1 VTTGGV
7 KPPASG
13 KREPLMEMLSVYRME
28 LLDYYDATL
37 EEIERN
43 HALAL
48 ERDAD
53 GVHDMRVAL
62 KRMKA
67 FFNLLGAVCDD
78 FAPKESF
85 RGFRKIAKK
94 SGLLRDSRVQ
104 MELADEMNGKLKLD
118 LSGYSAF
125 LSKMED
131 EGYETFVNFSRRN
144 PMKRLKG
151 CRKIIS
157 RSLRGISPVR
167 AETKAQGRFY
177 NLRNNLI
184 MAGREEN
191 PKEENLHKVR
201 ILSKEIHYTFEILGR
216 CLHLF
221 EDRTD
226 FVKDIKR
233 VHQILGK
240 WHDYEVA
247 LDYVRMFLSDGGEE
261 TGDTPYNLLTEHI
274 LAQKRKLENKFRSVI
289 PEFIEKA
296 MLL

>member
-1 VTTGGV
+1 
-7 KPPASG
+7 
-13 KREPLMEMLSVYRME
+13 MYRIE
-28 LLDYYDATL
+28 LLDYYDAVL
-37 EEIERN
+37 VEIERN

-67 FFNLLGAVCDD
+67 FFNLVGAMCDD
-78 FAPKESF
+78 FAAKENF

-104 MELADEMNGKLKLD
+104 MELADEMNRKLKLD

-125 LSKMED
+125 LLEMED
-131 EGYETFVNFSRRN
+131 EGYGTFVNFSRRN
-144 PMKRLKG
+144 PLKKLKG
-151 CRKIIS
+151 KRKLVS
-157 RSLRGISPVR
+157 RALKDVSPVR

-184 MAGREEN
+184 IAGREEN
-191 PKEENLHKVR
+191 PKGENFHKVR
-201 ILSKEIHYTFEILGR
+201 ILSKEIHYTFEILRR
-216 CLHLF
+216 CLRLF
-221 EDRTD
+221 EDGTD
-226 FVKDIKR
+226 FVRDIKK
-233 VHQILGK
+233 VHQVLGK

-247 LDYVRMFLSDGGEE
+247 LDYVRMFLSGGSGKAEE
-261 TGDTPYNLLTEHI
+261 VPYNLLTEHI
-274 LAQKRKLENKFRSVI
+274 LAQKKKLENKFRSVI
-289 PEFIEKA
+289 PEFVEKA